1 MSPTWSRPKLNALIE
16 REILHAQQGKKAEI
30 VLKVNNLVDDPIVDM
45 LYRASQ
51 AGVKIR
57 IIVRG
62 MCSLI
67 PGVVGKSSNIKVI
80 SVLDRFLEHAR
91 VYQFHNAGDVDLY
104 LSSADWMTRNIEQRV
119 EVGVPIYDA
128 RIKQQI
134 MTILDLQW
142 NDNVKARLIDKQQ
155 SNPYIK
161 RGNKKSIR
169 SQQAIYD
176 YLASQQLGPTIQA
189 LL

>member
-1 MSPTWSRPKLNALIE
+1 LIQ
-16 REILHAQQGKKAEI
+16 REIDFASQGRKAEI
-30 VLKVNNLVDDPIVDM
+30 LLKVNNLVDDGIVDM
-45 LYRASQ
+45 LYKASQ

-57 IIVRG
+57 VIVRG

-67 PGVVGKSSNIKVI
+67 PGIRGKSTNIQII

-91 VYQFHNAGDVDLY
+91 VYQFHNAGDIDLY
-104 LSSADWMTRNIEQRV
+104 LSSADWMTRNIDQRV
-119 EVGVPIYDA
+119 EVGVPIYDS
-128 RIKQQI
+128 RIKQQM

-142 NDNVKARLIDKQQ
+142 NDNVKARIIDKKQ
-155 SNPYIK
+155 SNPYVK

-176 YLASQQLGPTIQA
+176 YLASQQLGPTVQA
-189 LL
+189 DL